1 MSLNHIELIKRTREH
16 ILLIIKDLE
25 EVLSKIDD
33 TELEGRLSK
42 VYIRE
47 KLYVLHDIR
56 RSVEVDCI
64 RLCIHSEDNQ

>member
-42 VYIRE
+42 AYIRE